1 MSLWVLGVCCVIL
14 AFIAKDQKALIL
26 VFYLIGKSSVGVA
39 FVVVWLITNE
49 TYPTNLRTQAL
60 GICST
65 VGENRKKINKCFY
78 GGADILEK
86 KSRQSHLGHIGKS
99 QVGQLVKKYDSVLVT
114 LVKDVQG
121 GHIGN

>member
-1 MSLWVLGVCCVIL
+1 MQGQRLSFCFRTLKIRRLTNLSVSLWVLGVCCVIL

-65 VGENRKKINKCFY
+65 VGENRKISTNVFMFF
-78 GGADILEK
+78 
-86 KSRQSHLGHIGKS
+86 S
-99 QVGQLVKKYDSVLVT
+99 
-114 LVKDVQG
+114 
-121 GHIGN
+121 